1 MMEIKKYSDF
11 SINEKLDLEK
21 LNNKLS
27 DDYKDFKS
35 DLIDFMETTLENT
48 SDENVKN
55 DDLLKFI
62 DEYISKGK
70 ESNLLDGLIEDND
83 IFNFYLKHQSDIDEL
98 LNKSGYLDKSP
109 KDNNVFSLY
118 DIIMDGTKEAI
129 IEAMKKIKKE
139 LE

>member
-1 MMEIKKYSDF
+1 MEIKKYSDF